1 MRHAQRSEDSL
12 PDSTLPSQS
21 CELPFQIAHGHDG
34 EIVVLVGASKTL
46 VGLKV
51 PKPADHMF
59 AAEIRRIPNQI
70 VPRQPRA
77 MREKVAGRR
86 AGLPRHDLVW
96 YSSDFSR
103 EHMVGRLRYLKP
115 NKSFRS

>member
-51 PKPADHMF
+51 AKPADHIL

-70 VPRQPRA
+70 VPWQPSA
-77 MREKVAGRR
+77 MREKIAGCGAL
-86 AGLPRHDLVW
+86 AGHHIIHLKFGQILPYRLVPI
-96 YSSDFSR
+96 
-103 EHMVGRLRYLKP
+103 LL
-115 NKSFRS
+115 SFLLS

>member
-1 MRHAQRSEDSL
+1 MGHAQRSEDSL

-34 EIVVLVGASKTL
+34 EIVVLVCASKTL

-51 PKPADHMF
+51 PKPADHIL

-70 VPRQPRA
+70 VPWQPRA
-77 MREKVAGRR
+77 MREKIAGRGAL
-86 AGLPRHDLVW
+86 AGHYIIHLKLGQILADWLVPIGLA
-96 YSSDFSR
+96 F
-103 EHMVGRLRYLKP
+103 VL
-115 NKSFRS
+115 